1 MSTRHLQLPA
11 VDGLL
16 RVDEASRAGA
26 ADDFGHIVHRSPHAV
41 LLPAS
46 AHDVAAA
53 VRWAAGQGL
62 RFAAQGR
69 RHSVFGRSQVA
80 DGVVAD
86 MTRLR
91 TVHAVEGDRV
101 VIDAGA
107 TWHEVLAATL
117 PRGLV
122 PPVLPDYLDL
132 TVGGTLAVGGVGAMT
147 SRFGVV
153 SDNVLDLQVVT
164 GRAELVTCSS
174 NRDAD
179 LFDAVRAG
187 LGQVGV
193 ITRATLAL
201 VPAPRAVRRTPIS
214 YPDLATMLAA
224 QRRLA
229 EDDRFAAVQGAV
241 LPSTTGRWTF
251 QLDAVAE
258 DPGPPDADTVPYL
271 DYLDRLALLERAL
284 RGNGQWSFPHPWLM
298 TFVGDAHVEEV
309 VGAELARLTPADLG
323 PFGQVALSAF
333 RRPPAATPL
342 LRLPPDELCYAF
354 NLVRIPATDDPA
366 EVDRLLSANRAV
378 YERVRAGGGVA
389 YPVSALSMS
398 RGDWRAHYGSAFD
411 AFSRAKRRYD
421 PDSVLTPGYDV
432 F

>member
-1 MSTRHLQLPA
+1 VPTRNLQLPA
-11 VDGLL
+11 VDGQL
-16 RVDEASRAGA
+16 RVDEQSRAAA
-26 ADDFGHIVHRSPHAV
+26 ADDFGHIVRRSPSAV

-53 VRWAAGQGL
+53 VRWTAGQGL

-91 TVHAVEGDRV
+91 TVHPVEDDRV
-101 VIDAGA
+101 VLDAGA
-107 TWHEVLAATL
+107 TWREVLAATL

-153 SDNVLDLQVVT
+153 SDNVLEMQVVT
-164 GRAELVTCSS
+164 GRAELVTCSPHTEP
-174 NRDAD
+174 D
-179 LFDAVRAG
+179 LFDAARAG

-193 ITRATLAL
+193 VTRATLAL
-201 VPAPRAVRRTPIS
+201 VPAPRIMRRSLLT
-214 YPDLATMLAA
+214 YPDLRAMVAA

-229 EDDRFAAVQGAV
+229 GDDRFAAVQGAV
-241 LPSTTGRWTF
+241 LPDPTGGWTF
-251 QLDAVAE
+251 RLETVAE
-258 DPGPPDADTVPYL
+258 LAGPPDADALPYL
-271 DYLDRLALLERAL
+271 EYLDRLAPLERAL

-298 TFVGDAHVEEV
+298 TFVGNAHVEEV

-333 RRPPAATPL
+333 RRRSVTTPL

-354 NLVRIPATDDPA
+354 NLVRIPPTDDPT
-366 EVDRLLSANRAV
+366 EVDRMLSANRSV
-378 YERVRAGGGVA
+378 YERVRAAEGVV

-398 RGDWRAHYGSAFD
+398 RDDWRVHYGPAFD
-411 AFSRAKRRYD
+411 RFGRAKRRYD
-421 PDSVLTPGYDV
+421 PDFVLTPGYDV